1 MIETTIDNQKPNL
14 PGENSVEMILD
25 RLLTTEPDQQ
35 MYEKAKGNLMGA
47 LEAAKVEM
55 IFFGTI
61 HHTLTGN
68 IYLATRDKKLM
79 ALNFGVSID
88 EFTTKIEKTFAIR
101 PYFDLGEITSASHQ
115 LCAYLNGQQTGFDL
129 PVDLSPL
136 TDFQRQVLHI
146 TQQIPRGQVV
156 TYGEIARRIGNPK
169 SVRAVGQALGHNP
182 IPIVIPC
189 HRVIASDGSM
199 GGYSGGGG
207 VGTKIKLLQLEGAV
221 L

>member
-1 MIETTIDNQKPNL
+1 MTELSIDNQKPNL
-14 PGENSVEMILD
+14 PGENSVETILD
-25 RLLTTEPDQQ
+25 RLLSTEPGPQII
-35 MYEKAKGNLMGA
+35 ERAKGNLMGI
-47 LEAAKVEM
+47 LEAARVEM
-55 IFFGTI
+55 IFFGII
-61 HHTLTGN
+61 HHNLTGN
-68 IYLATRDKKLM
+68 IYLASRGKKLI
-79 ALNFGVSID
+79 ALNFGISED
-88 EFTTKIEKTFAIR
+88 EFTTKIEKTFAVR
-101 PYFDLGEITSASHQ
+101 PYFDLGEIASASQQ
-115 LCAYLNGQQTGFDL
+115 LRAYLNGQQTGFDL

-136 TDFQRQVLHI
+136 TDFQRLVLHI

-169 SVRAVGQALGHNP
+169 SVRAVGQALGRNP

-207 VGTKIKLLQLEGAV
+207 IGTKIKLLQLEGAV